1 MGMQVL
7 MNTLV
12 SCFGRRM
19 NMNPQFIHV
28 LKASLPAGLTEEQGA
43 ELGARLAQTC
53 KFAPT
58 IAEILAEWRAM
69 RRDMQRRE
77 SMPPPMPVRRNP
89 AVVRRLCS
97 VRDLLRQGNP
107 LPKQDIGPELREF
120 ARQRFPDISDDVIRR
135 NWLEIMN
142 CMDYAAEQQRTA
154 SPYQM
159 VMELEPDGTISLS
172 MKTLECAG

>member
-7 MNTLV
+7 MNTLA

-28 LKASLPAGLTEEQGA
+28 LRTSLPAGLTEAQGA

-69 RRDMQRRE
+69 RRDMLRRE
-77 SMPPPMPVRRNP
+77 SMPPPTPVRRNP
-89 AVVRRLCS
+89 AVVRRLRS
-97 VRDLLRQGNP
+97 VRDLMRQGSP
-107 LPKQDIGPELREF
+107 LPKQDVGPELREF
-120 ARQRFPDISDDVIRR
+120 ARRRFPDISDDVIRR
-135 NWLEIMN
+135 NWLEITN

-172 MKTLECAG
+172 MKTLGCAV